1 MRVPSIIS
9 TSSSSGMEHLG
20 YGYRK
25 HVCALRPY
33 SHGNVFL
40 KSADPQADPSID
52 PKFLSDSRNLETMIA
67 GAK

>member
-1 MRVPSIIS
+1 MRVSSIIS

-20 YGYRK
+20 YGYRC
-25 HVCALRPY
+25 HVCALRLY

-40 KSADPQADPSID
+40 KSAGPLADSSMDPE
-52 PKFLSDSRNLETMIA
+52 FLSDSRDLVTMIA